1 MRNKPIQ
8 MGWEVE
14 VEVENNF
21 KQQLHKAT
29 WKKNLSPIWTQ
40 VIDNIKLNLLNLLN
54 LWYLLQNLNL

>member
-1 MRNKPIQ
+1 